1 MSIKAVEVLL
11 DLLFPPRCPFCH
23 ELLREGEE
31 LFCAQCQKNL
41 PWIAGERAEQ
51 KFEFVSCC
59 VSPLWYHDHV
69 RDSIHRYKFY
79 SRKGYSKVYGRLTAQ
94 CIADHL
100 ADRYDLVTWAPLSRK
115 SLRKRGY
122 DQARLIAE
130 TAARELGTSAVPLLK
145 KIRNTGKQSRLRDD
159 AARRSNVLG
168 AYRVID
174 PEMVRGKRVLLIDD
188 VVTTG
193 ATLSE
198 CARELRTAGAADVV
212 CAAVARAGRKTS
224 EKNNGKDALSH

>member
-1 MSIKAVEVLL
+1 MSIRPIEVLL
-11 DLLFPPRCPFCH
+11 DLLFLPRCPFCH
-23 ELLREGEE
+23 ELLRDGEE
-31 LFCAQCQKNL
+31 HFCDRCQKDL
-41 PWIAGERAEQ
+41 PWITGEQAEQ
-51 KFEFVSCC
+51 KLEFVSCC

-79 SRKGYSKVYGRLTAQ
+79 SRKGYAKVYGQLAAQ

-100 ADRYDLVTWAPLSRK
+100 ADRFDLITWVPLSRK

-130 TAARELGTSAVPLLK
+130 TAARELGTSAVPVLK
-145 KIRNTGKQSRLRDD
+145 KVRNTGTQSRLHDN

-168 AYRVID
+168 AYQVIA
-174 PEMVRGKRVLLIDD
+174 PEMIREKRVLLIDD

-212 CAAVARAGRKTS
+212 CATLARAGRKSS